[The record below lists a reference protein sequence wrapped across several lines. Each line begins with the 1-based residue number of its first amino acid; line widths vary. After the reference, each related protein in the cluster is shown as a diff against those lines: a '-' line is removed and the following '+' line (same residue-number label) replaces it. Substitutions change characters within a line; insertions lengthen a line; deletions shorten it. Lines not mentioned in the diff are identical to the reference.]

1 MKSARR
7 EAAAWLTGL
16 AALCLFSWV
25 GGCQTAPPYTE
36 APPDWETADGRWWKA
51 GVDTARVFTDLSTFR
66 TMGIEFEEVAF
77 EAARPPEQQPVRM
90 KRKVMNEVQ
99 KELLPLY
106 RHRPS
111 VVDSLFEEFVAPE
124 IRSLRAP
131 KQSGFDETVERQTE
145 RAYQVLRQHFNE
157 PRTRLTLGE
166 DVPIVY
172 PDSLRSEG
180 TGGRVEMQVYM
191 NARGEPQAVEL
202 MNGIHPILDKIALR
216 AATQMRWD
224 AAELEGTPIR
234 CWVRYSIQFTP

>member
-1 MKSARR
+1 
-7 EAAAWLTGL
+7 
-16 AALCLFSWV
+16 
-25 GGCQTAPPYTE
+25 
-36 APPDWETADGRWWKA
+36 
-51 GVDTARVFTDLSTFR
+51 
-66 TMGIEFEEVAF
+66 MGIDFEEVAF
-77 EAARPPEQQPVRM
+77 DAARPPEQQPVRM
-90 KRKVMNEVQ
+90 KRKVMNDVQ
-99 KELLPLY
+99 KQLLPLY

-131 KQSGFDETVERQTE
+131 KQSNFDETVERQTK

-157 PRTRLTLGE
+157 PRTRLTLGA

-172 PDSLRSEG
+172 PDSLRSQG

-191 NARGEPQAVEL
+191 NARGEPQAIRI
-202 MNGIHPILDKIALR
+202 MNGIHPVLDKIALR

-224 AAELEGTPIR
+224 AAELGGTPIR